1 MVSGSDMHGTP
12 TMLRARQEKISPLQV
27 ATRYHRMFQETN
39 TGMGF
44 SFDLYTHTDTDNHR
58 EVVHDLFLRLLERDY
73 LREGTS
79 SMPFC
84 EVEERFLS
92 DRFVEGSCPRCEAT
106 DARGDQCDACGA
118 LLDPQ
123 DLINIRCKDDGS
135 TPRFR
140 DTKHFFFRL
149 TQFEDRL
156 QEWVQ
161 SQSQW
166 RPNVHN
172 LTLRMLQD
180 GLHDRAI
187 TRDVQWGVP
196 VPVDGYEN
204 KRIYVWF
211 EALMGYLSA
220 SKEWAK
226 NIGQPDAWKIWWEN
240 PDARCVYFQGKDNIP
255 FHTIIWPAAL
265 MGYGGL
271 NLPYDVPA
279 NEFLTLEGRGFST
292 SNNYAVWLTDYLERY
307 DPDPLRYCLSAM
319 MPETSDSD
327 FSWSGYVRRNNDE
340 LVATLGNFVHRVM
353 TLTSR
358 NFDQQIPAHGELED
372 IDQQA
377 ITKCEETLREVGRQ
391 IERRR
396 FRDALWAAMGLAQH
410 GNRYIDTKAPWAQMK
425 TNPEAAATTLWT
437 ALNLVATLRT
447 VFYPFIPFSSERI
460 HELLGFDGD
469 VLSDGW
475 RSRVVETGKPL
486 PTPQPLFKKLDES
499 VVELETKRLLTAQS

>member
-1 MVSGSDMHGTP
+1 
-12 TMLRARQEKISPLQV
+12 
-27 ATRYHRMFQETN
+27 
-39 TGMGF
+39 
-44 SFDLYTHTDTDNHR
+44 
-58 EVVHDLFLRLLERDY
+58 
-73 LREGTS
+73 
-79 SMPFC
+79 
-84 EVEERFLS
+84 
-92 DRFVEGSCPRCEAT
+92 
-106 DARGDQCDACGA
+106 
-118 LLDPQ
+118 
-123 DLINIRCKDDGS
+123 
-135 TPRFR
+135 
-140 DTKHFFFRL
+140 
-149 TQFEDRL
+149 
-156 QEWVQ
+156 
-161 SQSQW
+161 
-166 RPNVHN
+166 
-172 LTLRMLQD
+172 
-180 GLHDRAI
+180 
-187 TRDVQWGVP
+187 
-196 VPVDGYEN
+196 
-204 KRIYVWF
+204 
-211 EALMGYLSA
+211 
-220 SKEWAK
+220 
-226 NIGQPDAWKIWWEN
+226 
-240 PDARCVYFQGKDNIP
+240 
-255 FHTIIWPAAL
+255 

-475 RSRVVETGKPL
+475 RWRVVETGKPL

-499 VVELETKRLLTAQS
+499 VVELETKRLLTAKS